1 LIKQN
6 SYKDVYNGLTFL
18 NVTQP
23 IATISC
29 DEEDDINFMYQF
41 EVEFGSQE
49 ASNVDLNIAWE
60 ILISKLLAN

>member
-6 SYKDVYNGLTFL
+6 PYKDVYNGLTFL

-23 IATISC
+23 ITTISC
-29 DEEDDINFMYQF
+29 DEKNEINLMYRF
-41 EVEFGSQE
+41 EFEFGSQK
-49 ASNVDLNIAWE
+49 ASNVDLDITWE